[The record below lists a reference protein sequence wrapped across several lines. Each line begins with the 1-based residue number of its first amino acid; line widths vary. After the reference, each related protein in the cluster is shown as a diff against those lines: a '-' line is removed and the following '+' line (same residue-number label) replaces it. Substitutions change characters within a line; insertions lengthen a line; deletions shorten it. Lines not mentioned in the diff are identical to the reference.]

1 MGKVMIES
9 LDMMTGDAGWGFS

>member
-1 MGKVMIES
+1 MIES